1 MSRRYAMAR
10 FGCSSVAHVIA
21 VATEG
26 RTPFEIA
33 VEAARPTTWTQSM
46 RFDLTAPPW
55 LSDPARMWFSPVPD
69 LGVRRNVAKQDDVVR
84 VQGTVLETLPNAM
97 FKVEIEGGMEVLAR
111 AAGKMRRGRYIRI
124 LPGDKVDLDL
134 SVYDPSRGRIVW
146 RYKN

>member
-1 MSRRYAMAR
+1 
-10 FGCSSVAHVIA
+10 
-21 VATEG
+21 
-26 RTPFEIA
+26 
-33 VEAARPTTWTQSM
+33 M

-55 LSDPARMWFSPVPD
+55 LSDPARTWFSPVPD

>member
-1 MSRRYAMAR
+1 M
-10 FGCSSVAHVIA
+10 
-21 VATEG
+21 
-26 RTPFEIA
+26 
-33 VEAARPTTWTQSM
+33 
-46 RFDLTAPPW
+46 TAGNP
-55 LSDPARMWFSPVPD
+55 WFSTDPR

-84 VQGTVLETLPNAM
+84 VQGTVMETLPNAM

-111 AAGKMRRGRYIRI
+111 ASGKMRRGRYIRI